1 VCASKFERVYV
12 YNVGG
17 EAIVKPK
24 EDKRRGWSCY

>member
-1 VCASKFERVYV
+1 VYV